1 MTNRRLAMERLLH
14 VDTVDAG
21 AKAAARKPRTAGAVR
36 AMGLTL
42 AQSEASAD
50 GRNVQEIE
58 PSLCD
63 PSFARDRLGEGGA
76 YQSEDDGIEAFA
88 ESIADGG
95 QVVPILVR
103 PHPDAKGRYQIAYGH
118 RRVRACARLGQ
129 PVRAIVAALSDDDLI
144 VAQGRENNERRDLTF
159 IERAHFARTLA
170 ARRISR
176 ATIAKALGVDKTELA
191 RLLAVASGL
200 PDGLAERLGR
210 APRIGR
216 PRWLKLVDLC
226 RDREP
231 NDVLA
236 LADQVVATT
245 SDDRFKA
252 LLAALEAPAPSSTR
266 PVLQTAGLAHSVK
279 RAKRTT
285 TITIDRSRAPGFDSF
300 LEGRLERLY
309 AEYLEF
315 AGHPTRAE

>member
-21 AKAAARKPRTAGAVR
+21 AKAEARKPRTAGAVR

-144 VAQGRENNERRDLTF
+144 VAQGRGKQR
-159 IERAHFARTLA
+159 A
-170 ARRISR
+170 ARSHLHRTSALCANAGSASDFACHDRQGARCRQDGACPAPRGRIR
-176 ATIAKALGVDKTELA
+176 LA
-191 RLLAVASGL
+191 RWTRGTFRESAS
-200 PDGLAERLGR
+200 
-210 APRIGR
+210 
-216 PRWLKLVDLC
+216 
-226 RDREP
+226 
-231 NDVLA
+231 
-236 LADQVVATT
+236 
-245 SDDRFKA
+245 
-252 LLAALEAPAPSSTR
+252 
-266 PVLQTAGLAHSVK
+266 
-279 RAKRTT
+279 
-285 TITIDRSRAPGFDSF
+285 DRSPPLAQAR
-300 LEGRLERLY
+300 RLVPRS
-309 AEYLEF
+309 
-315 AGHPTRAE
+315 